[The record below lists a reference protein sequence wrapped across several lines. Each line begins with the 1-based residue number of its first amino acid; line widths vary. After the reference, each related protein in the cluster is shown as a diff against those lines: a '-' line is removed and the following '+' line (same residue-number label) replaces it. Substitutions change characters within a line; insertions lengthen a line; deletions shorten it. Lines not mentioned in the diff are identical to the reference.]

1 MQINDDKRLKKNI
14 ISAIIVSFDS
24 FRTGSS

>member
-14 ISAIIVSFDS
+14 ISTIIVSFDS